1 MAVNCCLFALNI
13 LFSPRHHSSASNLYS
28 SFCSNWSA
36 SKNAFS
42 HPIFPIYSTSAISAA
57 QHRLRTHVFNSVRSF
72 LRVLGRPS
80 LDVCDQLFSFSTC
93 QLPSSFSSI
102 GPITRDRSH
111 HDDTLSVYKCPFQ
124 PHNANVQSILYKN
137 IDSHCSFSPPIMLPP
152 SFLSSYIDR
161 PHPIPI
167 VASRVSLPSSLRF
180 VSMCD
185 VLPSA
190 VFSSY
195 SSSVLLRT
203 DIHMERLIR
212 PHVYASR
219 NEYVELVKRMRGL
232 GMLGCT
238 MQPRCV
244 NGVFGVRKDENNI
257 RLIIDARNANRY
269 FIEPPHVLLPDP
281 SFLTRLV
288 LPPHV
293 HLFVSKCDLSN
304 FYHHIALPDWMHP
317 FFALPPLTMSEW
329 NGVEDVCG

>member
-1 MAVNCCLFALNI
+1 
-13 LFSPRHHSSASNLYS
+13 
-28 SFCSNWSA
+28 
-36 SKNAFS
+36 
-42 HPIFPIYSTSAISAA
+42 
-57 QHRLRTHVFNSVRSF
+57 
-72 LRVLGRPS
+72 
-80 LDVCDQLFSFSTC
+80 
-93 QLPSSFSSI
+93 
-102 GPITRDRSH
+102 
-111 HDDTLSVYKCPFQ
+111 
-124 PHNANVQSILYKN
+124 
-137 IDSHCSFSPPIMLPP
+137 MLPP

-161 PHPIPI
+161 AYPMPI
-167 VASRVSLPSSLRF
+167 VAPRASLPSSLRF

-317 FFALPPLTMSEW
+317 FFALPPLTVREW
-329 NGVEDVCG
+329 NGVEDVFVGDNNGPDVYPTCMTLPVGWSHSVFIAQSIHEHILYKSGTCLHLII